1 MQKLK
6 LFGCFAVLKCHI
18 FVGTRKKTK
27 QCFRVARL
35 FDAVA
40 AKRGRFKTVPGSTLL
55 CLSIFFGLTQRVL
68 CILIIIGGV
77 ILNRHSFTYEQYC
90 TVVGKNIILEET
102 TYHDGNKSI
111 KCLHCHDCD
120 KVGGCKNKY
129 VISRI
134 KRCENAD
141 SAKKSG

>member
-1 MQKLK
+1 MSYFCRYKEKNEAMLS
-6 LFGCFAVLKCHI
+6 L
-18 FVGTRKKTK
+18 
-27 QCFRVARL
+27 ARL